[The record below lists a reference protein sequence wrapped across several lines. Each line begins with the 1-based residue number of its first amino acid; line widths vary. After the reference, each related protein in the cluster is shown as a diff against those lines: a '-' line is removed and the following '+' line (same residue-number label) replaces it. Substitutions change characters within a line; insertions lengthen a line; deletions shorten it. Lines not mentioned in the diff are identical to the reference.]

1 MSSLVK
7 YFVVLPFSVNKHGRL
22 VPGNAREAA
31 SENEAIRVAQRHA
44 HAIAFYR
51 TGDATTG
58 DWDDA
63 VIFKIVGSI
72 PTSIIEA
79 MAA

>member
-1 MSSLVK
+1 MSGLVK

-22 VPGNAREAA
+22 VPGNPREAT
-31 SENEAIRVAQRHA
+31 SETEAIRIAQRHA

-63 VIFKIVGSI
+63 VILKTVGAI